1 MMATGSTRVDV
12 RERRSFSNQDK
23 QRIVTEYR
31 AAIASGEGGGV
42 VLRREG
48 IYQSVVHRWG
58 RHIDAGTLGA
68 PRRGRAPAG
77 KDPAKVRVR
86 ELEEQLARARARVS
100 TLEELVTVQGKC
112 LALHVDVRHL
122 DVSANSPKKL

>member
-1 MMATGSTRVDV
+1 MAAGSTRVDV
-12 RERRSFSNQDK
+12 RERRSFSNSDK

-48 IYQSVVHRWG
+48 IYQSLVHRWG
-58 RHIDAGTLGA
+58 CLIDAGTLGV
-68 PRRGRAPAG
+68 PRRRGPAPAG

-86 ELEEQLARARARVS
+86 ELEEQLARSRARVS
-100 TLEELVTVQGKC
+100 TLEELVTAQGKC
-112 LALHVDVRHL
+112 LALHVDVRQV
-122 DVSANSPKKL
+122 DASANSPKNS